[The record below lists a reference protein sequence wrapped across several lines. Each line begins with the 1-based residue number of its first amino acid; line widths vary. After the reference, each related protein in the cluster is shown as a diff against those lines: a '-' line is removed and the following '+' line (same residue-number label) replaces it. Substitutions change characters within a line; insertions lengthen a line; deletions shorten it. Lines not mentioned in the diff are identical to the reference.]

1 MRRGSRLRS
10 LYPSSNYSA
19 TILRNMSIRLPRSIV
34 ASVLAMTA
42 ASAVL
47 VAQSVKLQDT
57 LPFDAAVRTA
67 KLPNGLTYFIRA
79 NTRPAQRVSLRLA
92 VKAGSLFE
100 GDDQLGLAHLVGDI
114 AVYGRG
120 HF

>member
-1 MRRGSRLRS
+1 MRSR
-10 LYPSSNYSA
+10 PSR
-19 TILRNMSIRLPRSIV
+19 T
-34 ASVLAMTA
+34 LAAFALALTT

-47 VAQSVKLQDT
+47 VAQSFNPQDT
-57 LPFDAAVRTA
+57 IPFDAAVRTA

-79 NTRPAQRVSLRLA
+79 NSRPAQRVSLRLA